1 MSRSVTLRPASK
13 KASPVMAARMVANL
27 VMYSM
32 RPQMHWRQQDSS
44 DQIRFSPFCLFSCAL
59 QDMEHSEPGNRA
71 CSAKARP
78 QFSSKGALH
87 LQVECAWRARKRREI
102 IWMHVQPA
110 KGSCSNLAARVGRGG
125 TEVPQLG

>member
-59 QDMEHSEPGNRA
+59 QDMQHSEPGDR
-71 CSAKARP
+71 
-78 QFSSKGALH
+78 L
-87 LQVECAWRARKRREI
+87 
-102 IWMHVQPA
+102 
-110 KGSCSNLAARVGRGG
+110 
-125 TEVPQLG
+125 PQLRHDPISAPHGSATFASGLCLADQKE